1 MGSLRR
7 ELPVSRTFFYVSRG
21 FSSKSSPDEK
31 ISSLSR
37 NPWERNIPFMF
48 PKTGLLWKK
57 MPVSRALCNIPFRV
71 PSKEALPPGFPH
83 RERHS
88 ISRALLHLSLKV
100 PGESALHSRFSTGSP
115 KEMPASR
122 AFIYLSFRVPLTEL
136 PWREMLHFHS
146 PPSSLSQSPQ

>member
-100 PGESALHSRFSTGSP
+100 PGKWAPIQVPQWGPLCR
-115 KEMPASR
+115 EMPISR
-122 AFIYLSFRVPLTEL
+122 AFLYTSFRVATKAAPLQVPLTEL
-136 PWREMLHFHS
+136 P
-146 PPSSLSQSPQ
+146 